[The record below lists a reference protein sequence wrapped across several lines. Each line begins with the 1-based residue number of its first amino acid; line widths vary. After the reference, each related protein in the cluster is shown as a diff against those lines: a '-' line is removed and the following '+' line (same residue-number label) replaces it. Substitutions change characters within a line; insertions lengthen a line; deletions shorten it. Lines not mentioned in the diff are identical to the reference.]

1 MSTESNAQRRNNAIA
16 GKFDDTPSPFIKRA
30 DLFALIFRA
39 SGCPGQAYKKAFSP
53 NSKGS
58 FKDFT
63 LQGYEYIEKN
73 EAFPA
78 RYERIKKEFNKQ
90 ATKDKSDLLTDI
102 QLIYSKALEKG
113 QLGIALKAVE
123 DYAKLGGHLR
133 VVENIKQVNNI
144 EFNIVSSNNSKK
156 WKPYLSD
163 QLADV
168 DGDGDGDPGEAKER
182 PELLPSS
189 PIPLPGALS
198 PPGQGSIIHEKAF
211 SKGDS

>member
-1 MSTESNAQRRNNAIA
+1 MSTESNVQRKNNAVA
-16 GKFDDTPSPFIKRA
+16 GKFDGSPISPSINRA

-39 SGCPGQAYKKAFSP
+39 TGSPGQAYKKAFSP

-58 FKDFT
+58 FNSFT

-133 VVENIKQVNNI
+133 AVENIKQVNNI

-156 WKPYLSD
+156 WTPYLSD
-163 QLADV
+163 QIP
-168 DGDGDGDPGEAKER
+168 DGDGDGDGDPDPGEAKER

-189 PIPLPGALS
+189 PIPLPGALET
-198 PPGQGSIIHEKAF
+198 PGEVKIPVKVSGN
-211 SKGDS
+211 G